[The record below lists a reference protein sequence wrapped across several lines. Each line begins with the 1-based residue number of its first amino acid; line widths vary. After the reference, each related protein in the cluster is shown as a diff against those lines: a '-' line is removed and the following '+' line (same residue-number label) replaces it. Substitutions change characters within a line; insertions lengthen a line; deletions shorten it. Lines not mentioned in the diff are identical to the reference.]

1 MDTAKSRTQ
10 TPAHEAPDPIAE
22 RSPSWQPTA
31 PLPAAGPVR
40 RAEEDIGLEAFRA
53 IDRMRE
59 ALLAQFTGGLSPA
72 SLTLAYFD
80 WFIHLAAAPGKRMEL
95 VWKAVHKAGRFGT
108 HLLASAHGTGAPHCI
123 EPLPGD
129 DRFSAR
135 GVAQASILFLGAGVP
150 APRAVVA

>member
-10 TPAHEAPDPIAE
+10 TPAHEAPDRIAE

-31 PLPAAGPVR
+31 PLPAAGPER
-40 RAEEDIGLEAFRA
+40 RAAEDIGLEAFRA

-59 ALLAQFTGGLSPA
+59 ALLAQVTGGLSPA

-95 VWKAVHKAGRFGT
+95 AWKVAHKAGRFGT

-129 DRFSAR
+129 DRFSAEAWR
-135 GVAQASILFLGAGVP
+135 KLPFLGAGVP